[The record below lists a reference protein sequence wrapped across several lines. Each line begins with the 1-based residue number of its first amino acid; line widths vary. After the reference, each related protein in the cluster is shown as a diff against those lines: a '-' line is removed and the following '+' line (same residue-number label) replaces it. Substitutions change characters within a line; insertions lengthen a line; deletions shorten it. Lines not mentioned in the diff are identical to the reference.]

1 MTRARQWSVLTAVAC
16 LAVLAVGWF
25 VLVKPQRTH
34 AASLRSQA
42 SQVDQ
47 DNQALQ
53 AQIAH
58 LRAQAKDL
66 SAQQRKLAD
75 IATKVPDSPA
85 LPSLIRQ
92 LSTAADSAGVN
103 LVSLAPGQPAL
114 AQAAPAAATTAT
126 APGTTGAAA
135 PAATTATAAAPAAG
149 GVVLAS
155 IPLQIQVQGSYFNLE
170 QFFSAVEAMP
180 RAMEVTQF
188 SAAPVVPGT
197 STTNG
202 PTVAPGTL
210 NVTLTASVF
219 MSPNT
224 AVAGITPTG
233 K

>member
-1 MTRARQWSVLTAVAC
+1 
-16 LAVLAVGWF
+16 VGWF

-34 AASLRSQA
+34 AASLRTQA
-42 SQVDQ
+42 AQVDQ

-53 AQIAH
+53 AQISH

-85 LPSLIRQ
+85 LPTLIRQ

-114 AQAAPAAATTAT
+114 VQTPVGAATTGTSPAAPAAPAAGS
-126 APGTTGAAA
+126 PAA
-135 PAATTATAAAPAAG
+135 PAVPAAG

-170 QFFSAVEAMP
+170 QFFAGVEALP
-180 RAMEVTQF
+180 RAMQVTQF

-224 AVAGITPTG
+224 AVAGVTPTV